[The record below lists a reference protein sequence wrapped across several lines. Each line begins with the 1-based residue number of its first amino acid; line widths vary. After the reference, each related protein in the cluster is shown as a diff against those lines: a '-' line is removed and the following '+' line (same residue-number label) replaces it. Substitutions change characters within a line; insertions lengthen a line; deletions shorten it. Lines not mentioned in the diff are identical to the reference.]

1 MLEGEENSKEPSIA
15 LAKLLATCFV
25 IRGAQLSVVGKI
37 DPKAVV
43 SIHTTLLTWIGQYV
57 STYEKN
63 GNNKQRNIA
72 AGFFKVLLPLLS
84 SIESRDA
91 LKMWVFRSVGA

>member
-1 MLEGEENSKEPSIA
+1 MQAYKLVLEGEENSKEPSVA
-15 LAKLLATCFV
+15 LAKLLATCFI

-43 SIHTTLLTWIGQYV
+43 NVHTTLLTWIGQYIA
-57 STYEKN
+57 TYEKN

-84 SIESRDA
+84 NIESRDA
-91 LKMWVFRSVGA
+91 LKM